1 MGLGKWEVVVVTEV
15 FDDVQ
20 NYRLACV
27 YNVHSIVLRVYYK
40 LVSSS
45 FFFLCAC
52 CLSGI
57 YQWLVE
63 TLGAQSFAST
73 LCLEHCS
80 AALVCVRDLDR
91 V

>member
-27 YNVHSIVLRVYYK
+27 YNVHSIVLRVCVYYK

-45 FFFLCAC
+45 FFFVCMC
-52 CLSGI
+52 VHI
-57 YQWLVE
+57 V
-63 TLGAQSFAST
+63 
-73 LCLEHCS
+73 CLEYINGLLKRLEPRVLP
-80 AALVCVRDLDR
+80 ARCV
-91 V
+91 